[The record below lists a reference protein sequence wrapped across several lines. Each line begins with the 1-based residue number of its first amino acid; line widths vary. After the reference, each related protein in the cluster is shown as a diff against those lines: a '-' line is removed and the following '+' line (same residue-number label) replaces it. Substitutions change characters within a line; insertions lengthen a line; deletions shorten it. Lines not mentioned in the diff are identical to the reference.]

1 MYKFLKFKSEQSSV
15 TVQYERLL
23 QYNNTAV
30 WRHLNEHVNSSLS
43 STQNLTQA
51 KHRRFTMS

>member
-23 QYNNTAV
+23 QYNIRQFGYILMNISTAHSARHNT
-30 WRHLNEHVNSSLS
+30 
-43 STQNLTQA
+43 
-51 KHRRFTMS
+51 K